1 MSVLVASYG
10 KRGIDGLSDHLDS
23 LGLRGKRQK
32 SKPQTNVLQ
41 SLPGIFGPAKRKSY
55 LEEEEE
61 EAEVDC
67 SERIKRQCF
76 KPQIPEEKERRKP
89 ILDDFGFES
98 LSSCVTEHVMA
109 SCEAQN
115 CYDEHLLISKDEL
128 RKWITEGVNH
138 SLNPLIARLSLHLE
152 QQIARLESYYDRNW
166 NSDTSYIS

>member
-41 SLPGIFGPAKRKSY
+41 SLPSLFSQAKRKSH
-55 LEEEEE
+55 LEEE
-61 EAEVDC
+61 EVDC
-67 SERIKRQCF
+67 SERVKRQCF
-76 KPQIPEEKERRKP
+76 ESQTTEEKERRKP

-98 LSSCVTEHVMA
+98 LSSCVAEHVMA

-115 CYDEHLLISKDEL
+115 CYDDHMLISRDEL

-138 SLNPLIARLSLHLE
+138 SLNPLISRLSLHLE
-152 QQIARLESYYDRNW
+152 QQVARLESYYDRNW